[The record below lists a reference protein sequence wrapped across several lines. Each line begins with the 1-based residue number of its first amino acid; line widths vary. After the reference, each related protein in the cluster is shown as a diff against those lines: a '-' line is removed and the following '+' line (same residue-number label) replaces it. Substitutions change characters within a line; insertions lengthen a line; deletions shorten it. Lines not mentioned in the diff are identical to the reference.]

1 MTWWWVCLGA
11 AAGAPL
17 RYLTDR
23 AVQRRLGAGL
33 PWGTLVVN
41 VAGSLLLG
49 LVTGVAGQQT
59 GDGAL
64 VAGVGI
70 GLCGAFTTYS
80 TFAYETWQLVEDG
93 AAASAALNVLVS
105 VLAGVAAAAL
115 GLVIGQLL

>member
-1 MTWWWVCLGA
+1 VTWWWVCLGA

-59 GDGAL
+59 GDAAL